1 MAALVFMGCLMKQ
14 ESSKGGAAMVV
25 LALGVVFGDIGTSPL
40 YAFQT
45 AVSIAGG
52 DKSLEVAS
60 LIIWT
65 LALVVA
71 VKYVG
76 LVMKA
81 DYHGEGGIFALM
93 ALYFDGRPPRKLSRG
108 VMACLLLAGAALIF
122 GDGAITPAISVL
134 SATEGLATVNPEW
147 GHLSMPLTLVILAG
161 LFYSQ
166 KFGTSRLGGVFGPV
180 MLLWFVVIGG
190 LGLVQVL
197 MCPEVLHALNPVHAA
212 RLLVSGGWG
221 VWALIGAVV
230 LAVTGAEALYADLG
244 HFGRQPIVRAWRLIV
259 FPALI
264 LNYLGQAALIHRVP
278 SAASDTNLFF
288 LLLPDERLRLA
299 LVLLAT
305 VATVIASQALISGV
319 FSLASQAMDL
329 GYLPRFFVRHTSA
342 ESRGQIQIPVV
353 NALLGG
359 ICIMLVLGFHTSD
372 RLAAAYGIAVTG
384 AMAITSIA
392 FVAVCYKRRGMA
404 AWKAVP
410 LLAALLALDL
420 TLFGSCVTKIL
431 DGGIVPI
438 ILALAA
444 TVVMLTWRKGRE
456 LVRESIGLQGI
467 TADSLGKKLEDPK
480 MLRIPGTT
488 VFVMRQ
494 ADPEYAIARI
504 KEQYR
509 RTGVLAENLVI
520 LLLSPGWDH
529 PTRKSDN
536 IRVERHGGGLWVVSA
551 DHGFMWEPNV
561 PLVMTKAKAAAPA
574 MPSCAEAFYIVAQ
587 ELILT
592 CPRRRMRYWQKML
605 FDFMSR
611 NVLPGPDYLSIPPDR
626 LIVYNW
632 MLRLSGGP
640 PVKSDA

>member
-1 MAALVFMGCLMKQ
+1 MGRFMKQ
-14 ESSKGGAAMVV
+14 EPRKEGAAMVL

-45 AVSIAGG
+45 AVGIAGG
-52 DKSLEVAS
+52 DRSLEVAS

-81 DYHGEGGIFALM
+81 DYKGEGGIFALM
-93 ALYFDGRPPRKLSRG
+93 ALYFDGKPPRKLSRG
-108 VMACLLLAGAALIF
+108 VMAILLLAGAALIF

-134 SATEGLATVNPEW
+134 SATEGLATVNPGW
-147 GHLSMPLTLVILAG
+147 GHLSMPLTLVILAV

-180 MLLWFVVIGG
+180 MLVWFVTIGG

-197 MCPEVLHALNPVHAA
+197 MCPEVLHALNPAHAV
-212 RLLVSGGWG
+212 RLLASGGWG

-244 HFGRQPIVRAWRLIV
+244 HFGRQPIVRAWRFVV

-264 LNYLGQAALIHRVP
+264 LNYLGQAALIQRVP

-288 LLLPDERLRLA
+288 LLLPDERLRMA
-299 LVLLAT
+299 LVILAT

-329 GYLPRFFVRHTSA
+329 GYLPRLFVRHTSA

-359 ICIMLVLGFHTSD
+359 ICMMLVLGFHTSD

-384 AMAITSIA
+384 AMGITSIA
-392 FVAVCYKRRGMA
+392 FVAVCRKRRGMA
-404 AWKAVP
+404 LWKAI
-410 LLAALLALDL
+410 LLLTGLLALDL
-420 TLFGSCVTKIL
+420 TLFGSCVTKIP

-438 ILALAA
+438 LLGLGA
-444 TVVMLTWRKGRE
+444 TLVMLTWRKGRD
-456 LVRESIGLQGI
+456 LVRESIGLHGI
-467 TADSLGKKLEDPK
+467 TAATLGKKLEDPK
-480 MLRIPGTT
+480 LLRIPGTT

-504 KEQYR
+504 QEQYR
-509 RTGVLAENLVI
+509 RTGVLAEHVVI

-529 PTRKSDN
+529 PLRKSDN
-536 IRVERHGGGLWVVSA
+536 IRVDSHGGGLWVVSA
-551 DHGFMWEPNV
+551 DHGFMCEPNV
-561 PLVMTKAKAAAPA
+561 PLVMTQAKAANPE
-574 MPSCAEAFYIVAQ
+574 MPSCTEAFYIVAQ

-592 CPRRRMRYWQKML
+592 CPLQRMRYWEKML

-632 MLRLSGGP
+632 MLRLSGGGGEG
-640 PVKSDA
+640 VKSGA

>member
-1 MAALVFMGCLMKQ
+1 MGCLMNREPNK
-14 ESSKGGAAMVV
+14 SGAGMVL

-40 YAFQT
+40 YAYQT
-45 AVSIAGG
+45 AVAIAGG
-52 DKSLEVAS
+52 GQALEVAS

-93 ALYFDGRPPRKLSRG
+93 ALYFDGKPPRNLSRG
-108 VMACLLLAGAALIF
+108 AMACLLLVGAALIF

-147 GHLSMPLTLVILAG
+147 AHLSMPLTLVILAG

-180 MLLWFVVIGG
+180 MLVWFVTIGG
-190 LGLVQVL
+190 LGLVQVA
-197 MCPEVLHALNPVHAA
+197 MCPEVLHALNPVYAG

-244 HFGRQPIVRAWRLIV
+244 HFGRQPIVRAWRLVV

-264 LNYLGQAALIHRVP
+264 LNYLGQAALIHRMPDV
-278 SAASDTNLFF
+278 ATDTNLFF
-288 LLLPDERLRLA
+288 LLLPDERLRMG
-299 LVLLAT
+299 LVVLAT

-353 NALLGG
+353 NALLGAL
-359 ICIMLVLGFHTSD
+359 CMMLVLGFHTSD

-392 FVAVCYKRRGMA
+392 FVAVCRKRRGMA
-404 AWKAVP
+404 GWKAAL
-410 LLAALLALDL
+410 LLAALLVLDL
-420 TLFGSCVTKIL
+420 SLFGACVTKIP

-438 ILALAA
+438 LLAIVA
-444 TVVMLTWRKGRE
+444 TVVMLTWRKGRD
-456 LVRESIGLQGI
+456 LVREAIGLQGV
-467 TADSLGKKLEDPK
+467 TPDQLGKKLEDPK

-494 ADPEYAIARI
+494 ADPEFAIARI

-509 RTGVLAENLVI
+509 RNGVLAEHIVI
-520 LLLSPGWDH
+520 LLLKPAWDH
-529 PTRKSDN
+529 PMRKSDN
-536 IRVERHGGGLWVVSA
+536 ILVEKHGGGLWVVSA
-551 DHGFMWEPNV
+551 DHGFMWEPSV
-561 PLVMTKAKAAAPA
+561 PLVMARAKALDPS

-592 CPRRRMRYWQKML
+592 CPRRRMRYWQKTL

-632 MLRLSGGP
+632 MLRLGGGG
-640 PVKSDA
+640 PVKSGA

>member
-1 MAALVFMGCLMKQ
+1 MGEVACFDAAQMKQ
-14 ESSKGGAAMVV
+14 QPSKGGAALGL

-45 AVSIAGG
+45 AVAITGG
-52 DKSLEVAS
+52 GKALEVAS
-60 LIIWT
+60 LIVWT
-65 LALVVA
+65 LTLVVA

-93 ALYFDGRPPRKLSRG
+93 ALYFNGKPPRQVARG
-108 VMACLLLAGAALIF
+108 VMAVMLLAGAALLF

-134 SATEGLATVNPEW
+134 SATEGLATVNAEW
-147 GHLSMPLTLVILAG
+147 AHLSMPLTVVILAG

-166 KFGTSRLGGVFGPV
+166 KFGTNRLGGVFGPV
-180 MLLWFVVIGG
+180 MLVWFVTIGG
-190 LGLVQVL
+190 LGLVQVAL
-197 MCPEVLHALNPVHAA
+197 CPEVLKALNPLHAIS
-212 RLLVSGGWG
+212 LLASGGWG

-244 HFGRQPIVRAWRLIV
+244 HFGRLPIVRAWRLVV

-264 LNYLGQAALIHRVP
+264 LNYLGQAALIMRIP
-278 SAASDTNLFF
+278 AAASDTNLFF
-288 LLLPDERLRLA
+288 LLLPDEHLRMG

-329 GYLPRFFVRHTSA
+329 GYLPRLYVRHTSA
-342 ESRGQIQIPVV
+342 ESRGQIYIPVV
-353 NALLGG
+353 NAVLGTL
-359 ICIMLVLGFHTSD
+359 CLMLVLGFHTSD

-384 AMAITSIA
+384 AMGITSIA
-392 FVAVCYKRRGMA
+392 FVAVCIKRKGMA
-404 AWKAVP
+404 PWKGG
-410 LLAALLALDL
+410 LLLVGLLALDVP
-420 TLFGSCVTKIL
+420 LFGACVTKIP

-438 ILALAA
+438 LLAVAA
-444 TVVMLTWRKGRE
+444 TLVLLTWRKGRD
-456 LVRESIGLQGI
+456 LVRESIGVQGI
-467 TADSLGKKLEDPK
+467 TPELLGKTLARSVT
-480 MLRIPGTT
+480 LRTPGTT

-504 KEQYR
+504 KEQHR
-509 RTGVLAENLVI
+509 RAGVLSETIVI

-529 PTRKSDN
+529 PFRKSDN
-536 IRVERHGGGLWVVSA
+536 IRVTKHDGGLWEVSA

-561 PLVMTKAKAAAPA
+561 PLVMKRAQAAE
-574 MPSCAEAFYIVAQ
+574 PSLPPCDGAFYIVAQ

-592 CPRRRMRYWQKML
+592 CPRSRMGNWQKML

-632 MLRLSGGP
+632 MLRLG
-640 PVKSDA
+640 PVKSGA